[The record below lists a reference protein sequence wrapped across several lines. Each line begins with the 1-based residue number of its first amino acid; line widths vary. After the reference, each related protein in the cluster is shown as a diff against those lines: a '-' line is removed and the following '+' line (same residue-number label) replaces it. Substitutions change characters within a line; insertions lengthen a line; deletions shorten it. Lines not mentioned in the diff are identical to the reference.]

1 MCKFKFKVS
10 WISLLLGPVDPSNC
24 SILEGVTMLVLQRG
38 IYNPLT
44 VEAKDKF
51 GNICPISDQD
61 IQSYRVSVSEVG
73 VSLLTEGC

>member
-1 MCKFKFKVS
+1 
-10 WISLLLGPVDPSNC
+10 
-24 SILEGVTMLVLQRG
+24 MLVLQRG

-61 IQSYRVSVSEVG
+61 IQSYRVAVSEVG